1 MDALDSLLDSVP
13 AVDGWLGEQRRAAA
27 DFVRRHGLPDVRQEA
42 WKYTSLAPLK
52 AIAYRATTADDA
64 APLDAR
70 SLAALPSACA
80 SRYRL
85 VLVNGR
91 YRADLSALDA
101 LPAGVRVQSLAV
113 ALAGDATA
121 VPEVFAPAPTPAS
134 ALATLNSA
142 LTADGALVEL
152 DPGCVLDE
160 PLHLVHVVA
169 GDDALL
175 CVPRVV
181 VRLGHDA
188 RARIVEEYLGVD
200 GNRNLTSVVTTLA
213 LAAGATLHHHRL
225 QGEPDTTAHVGRV
238 VARLQE
244 HASLHSDAVAF
255 GGALTR
261 VDIEVELAARGARC
275 VLNGLFAVGG
285 NQHVDHHTVV
295 DHQVGD
301 THSEERYHGILDDRS
316 RGVFNGKVIVR
327 PDAQGITARQASHNL
342 LLSRGAEIDTK
353 PELEIYADDVSCSHG
368 ATVGELD
375 PAALFYLRSRGVPVA
390 EARALLT
397 YAFADKA
404 IAAIPLDSLRQR
416 IEQRFL
422 GHHRLSE
429 LGVALGTES
438 AS

>member
-1 MDALDSLLDSVP
+1 MDALDSLLAAVP

-52 AIAYRATTADDA
+52 SVAYRAATSDDA
-64 APLDAR
+64 AAFDAAA
-70 SLAALPSACA
+70 LAALPSACA
-80 SRYRL
+80 SPHRF
-85 VLVNGR
+85 VLVNGQF
-91 YRADLSALDA
+91 RADLSVLDG
-101 LPAGVRVQSLAV
+101 LPAGVRVQSLATD
-113 ALAGDATA
+113 LAHDAGA

-134 ALATLNSA
+134 AFATLNSA
-142 LTADGALVEL
+142 LAADGAVIEL
-152 DPGCVLDE
+152 APGCVIEE
-160 PLHLVHVVA
+160 PLHLVHVVT

-181 VRLGHDA
+181 VRLGRDA
-188 RARIVEEYLGVD
+188 RARVVEEYLGTED
-200 GNRNLTSVVTTLA
+200 NRNLTSVVTTLA
-213 LAAGATLHHHRL
+213 LGAGATLHHHRL

-238 VARLQE
+238 LARLE
-244 HASLHSDAVAF
+244 GNATLHSDAVAF

-261 VDIEVELAARGARC
+261 VDIEIELTARGARC
-275 VLNGLFAVGG
+275 NLNGLFAVGG
-285 NQHVDHHTVV
+285 EQHVDHHTVV
-295 DHQVGD
+295 DHCVGD
-301 THSEERYHGILDDRS
+301 THSQERYHGILDGRS

-327 PDAQGITARQASHNL
+327 PNAQGITARQASHNL

-375 PAALFYLRSRGVPVA
+375 PAALFYLRSRGVPAA

-422 GHHRLSE
+422 GHRRATALAAALSAE
-429 LGVALGTES
+429 PS
-438 AS
+438 S